1 MIVLML
7 LTAALLG
14 LAIHHLMEEAVDID
28 CGDPDETDDDHPEA

>member
-14 LAIHHLMEEAVDID
+14 LAIQQLSEAAVDID
-28 CGDPDETDDDHPEA
+28 CDDPCDDDHPEA